1 MTPVPSPSHN
11 PPSEHGTLAASD
23 GLSLAWYRWDP
34 AGTRRGTILL
44 AHGLGEHAGR
54 YGHVARAFTQ
64 AGFVVLAYDA
74 RGHGRSGGPR
84 GHSPSHR
91 QTLDDLDQVL
101 KTATG
106 RPRFAYGH
114 SMGGQQVLS
123 RGLENPDGLDG
134 VIATSPW
141 FRLAF
146 PAPRPKVFLG
156 RALQSVVPAV
166 TLASGLD
173 QPSLSRDPAVVAAYA
188 SDPLVHDRISFR
200 LGLDLLDGGQ
210 RLLSQAEAFRL
221 PVLLMHGSADC
232 LIDPEAT
239 RLFYEDAASLDKTLR
254 VWPGL
259 LHETHNE
266 PEWQDVVQVSTGWA
280 LAHAG

>member
-1 MTPVPSPSHN
+1 
-11 PPSEHGTLAASD
+11 
-23 GLSLAWYRWDP
+23 
-34 AGTRRGTILL
+34 
-44 AHGLGEHAGR
+44 
-54 YGHVARAFTQ
+54 
-64 AGFVVLAYDA
+64 
-74 RGHGRSGGPR
+74 
-84 GHSPSHR
+84 
-91 QTLDDLDQVL
+91 
-101 KTATG
+101 
-106 RPRFAYGH
+106 
-114 SMGGQQVLS
+114 MGGQQVLS

-156 RALQSVVPAV
+156 RTLQSVVPSF